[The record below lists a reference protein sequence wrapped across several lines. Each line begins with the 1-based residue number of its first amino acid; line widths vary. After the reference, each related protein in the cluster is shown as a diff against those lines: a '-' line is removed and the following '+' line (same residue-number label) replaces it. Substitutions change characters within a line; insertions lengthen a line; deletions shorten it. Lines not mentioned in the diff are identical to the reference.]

1 MKTCNKNAVRHHK
14 NIIAPAS
21 APAVLDLFSGCGGL
35 SEGFETAGLNVVCA
49 SDNWPV
55 AAETYRRNH
64 LDTHFVPG
72 NIREK
77 EIKERIVETF
87 GDRECDILA
96 AGLPCPA
103 YSTAGKRDPD
113 DPRGLLYEEY
123 FEMVRMLDPK
133 ILMIENVVG
142 IRSMVHPRPPYW
154 DTNAA
159 WLKNVEPGTHEATL
173 LNYVVNEKVGWK
185 IIRRLG
191 ELGYNADC
199 QTLNAADYGVPQ
211 ARRRVIFIAVR
222 NDLPIAEDFPE
233 PTYGPGLAPWATVRD
248 AIGDLSDRNVDAEWS
263 HMFTRH
269 SPAYV
274 DRIRKTPVGASVNP
288 NYRDAW
294 FRTPPDEP
302 AKTVK
307 ANNGGVFIHYA
318 KDRTM
323 TPRELARLQSFP
335 DNYQFSG
342 CKGDVLKQIGN
353 AVPPLLASAIGI
365 RLRQMLDS
373 LNDGANGLIA

>member
-1 MKTCNKNAVRHHK
+1 M
-14 NIIAPAS
+14 
-21 APAVLDLFSGCGGL
+21 
-35 SEGFETAGLNVVCA
+35 
-49 SDNWPV
+49 

-64 LDTHFVPG
+64 PDTHFVPG

-77 EIKERIVETF
+77 DVKERIVETF

-142 IRSMVHPRPPYW
+142 IRSVVHPRPPYW

-159 WLKNVEPGTHEATL
+159 WLKEVKPDTYEEAVL
-173 LNYVVNEKVGWK
+173 DYVVNETVAWK
-185 IIRRLG
+185 ILRRLG
-191 ELGYNADC
+191 ELGYNADYK
-199 QTLNAADYGVPQ
+199 TLIASDYGVPQ
-211 ARRRVIFIAVR
+211 ARRRVIFIGVR
-222 NDLPIAEDFPE
+222 NYLPLADDFPE
-233 PTYGPGLAPWATVRD
+233 PTHGPGLIPYMTVRD
-248 AIGDLSDRNVDAEWS
+248 AIGDLSDRDEDVEWS

-269 SPAYV
+269 SPAYL

-294 FRTPPDEP
+294 FRQPPDEP

-323 TPRELARLQSFP
+323 SPRELARLQSFP

-342 CKGDVLKQIGN
+342 CKGDILKQIGN
-353 AVPPLLASAIGI
+353 AVPPLLAKAVGVCVRNMLESMCESATADSMTGN
-365 RLRQMLDS
+365 LRDFQVTTS
-373 LNDGANGLIA
+373 RGETTWN